1 MVDCRAEAN
10 IMTKTA
16 SKRLG
21 LNYEPS
27 NTRLKTFNAPPTPV
41 CGVSQGVN
49 ITFGKLQ
56 EKTNFSITP
65 LDIFDIILGQEF
77 FQCCHTMIDPYL
89 Q

>member
-1 MVDCRAEAN
+1 MVDSRAEAN

-16 SKRLG
+16 SERLG
-21 LNYEPS
+21 LNYETS

-41 CGVSQGVN
+41 CGVAQGVN

-56 EKTNFSITP
+56 EMTNFSIAS

-77 FQCCHTMIDPYL
+77 FHHCHKVIDPYF
-89 Q
+89 